1 MKKLLA
7 FVKKELIQVSRDR
20 RMLPI
25 VIVAPILQLLILGYA
40 VSLDV
45 RDIPV
50 VVADLDNSAS
60 SRDLLEAV
68 FNSGYFVEVGRAE
81 FLAEV
86 DGYLDSGRAAVALVV
101 PAGFER
107 NLLAGKKTFFQGL
120 IDGTESQTATVGLNY
135 LEMIARHFNQK
146 LIMARLERLGAGFQP
161 VIIQPEV
168 RVFFNPAL
176 VSRNFLLPGVFGLLL
191 MVMTVILTAMAV
203 VKEYDLGTMEQ
214 LIVTPLRPLDIILG
228 KLLPFFIIGT
238 VDIFL
243 IFAVTRFWFQ
253 LPLRG
258 SFLLLLG
265 LSFVYMLSTLGVGL
279 FISTITRSPQ
289 QAMLTS
295 FFFMIPMMLLSG
307 FAFPIEN
314 MPRFFQWLTAIIP
327 LRYFLVILRGL
338 FLKGVGLNALY
349 DEALLLLLLAIIINL
364 LSLSR
369 FRRRL
374 D

>member
-279 FISTITRSPQ
+279 FISTITRTPQ

-307 FAFPIEN
+307 FVFPIEN

>member
-1 MKKLLA
+1 MKRLLA
-7 FVKKELIQVSRDR
+7 FIRKELIQVRRDR

-25 VIVAPILQLLILGYA
+25 VIIAPIFQLLILGYA

-50 VVADLDNSAS
+50 VVVDLDQSEI
-60 SRDLLEAV
+60 SRDFLRAV
-68 FNSGYFVEVGRAE
+68 FNSGYFVEAGREEAAE
-81 FLAEV
+81 RV
-86 DGYLDSGRAAVALVV
+86 DRYLDSGRVSVALVI
-101 PAGFER
+101 PEGFER
-107 NLLAGKKTFFQGL
+107 DLLAGKPTSFQGL
-120 IDGTESQTATVGLNY
+120 VDGTESQTATIGLNY
-135 LEMIARHFNQK
+135 LEMIARNYNQK
-146 LIMARLERLGAGFQP
+146 IILRALEKMAAGMKP
-161 VIIQPEV
+161 VVVRPEV

-203 VKEYDLGTMEQ
+203 VKEYDRGTMEQ

-238 VDIFL
+238 VDVFL
-243 IFAVTRFWFQ
+243 IFAVTRFWFK

-265 LSFVYMLSTLGVGL
+265 LSFVYMLSTLGIGL
-279 FISTITRSPQ
+279 FISTITRTPQ

-295 FFFMIPMMLLSG
+295 FFFMIPMMMLSG
-307 FAFPIEN
+307 FVFPIEN
-314 MPRFFQWLTAIIP
+314 MPRFFQGLTYVIP
-327 LRYFLVILRGL
+327 LRYYLVILRGI
-338 FLKGVGLNALY
+338 FLKGVGLAALY
-349 DEALLLLLLAIIINL
+349 DEALWLLGLAVAINL
-364 LSLSR
+364 LSVSR

>member
-1 MKKLLA
+1 MKRLLA
-7 FVKKELIQVSRDR
+7 FIRKELIQVRRDR

-25 VIVAPILQLLILGYA
+25 VIIAPIFQLLILGYA

-50 VVADLDNSAS
+50 VVVDHDHSAS
-60 SRDLLEAV
+60 SLEFLRAV
-68 FNSGYFVEVGRAE
+68 FNSGYFLEAGREERAE
-81 FLAEV
+81 KV
-86 DGYLDSGRAAVALVV
+86 DDYLDSGRAAVALII
-101 PAGFER
+101 PPGFER
-107 NLLAGKKTFFQGL
+107 DLLAGSEASFQGL
-120 IDGTESQTATVGLNY
+120 VDGTESQTATIGLNY
-135 LEMIARHFNQK
+135 LEMIARNFNQRII
-146 LIMARLERLGAGFQP
+146 LQALERMGTGARP
-161 VIIQPEV
+161 VVIQPEV

-176 VSRNFLLPGVFGLLL
+176 LSRNFLLPGVFGLLL

-203 VKEYDLGTMEQ
+203 VKEYDRGTMEQ

-243 IFAVTRFWFQ
+243 ILAVTRFWFK
-253 LPLRG
+253 LPLQG

-265 LSFVYMLSTLGVGL
+265 LSFIYMLSTLGIGL
-279 FISTITRSPQ
+279 FISTITRTPQ

-307 FAFPIEN
+307 FVFPIEN
-314 MPRFFQWLTAIIP
+314 MPSLFQWLTLVIP
-327 LRYFLVILRGL
+327 LRYYLLVLRGI
-338 FLKGVGLNALY
+338 FLKGVGLAALY
-349 DEALLLLLLAIIINL
+349 DEGLSLLLLAVVINS

>member
-1 MKKLLA
+1 MKRLLA
-7 FVKKELIQVSRDR
+7 FIRKELLQVRRDR

-25 VIVAPILQLLILGYA
+25 VIIAPIFQLLILGYA

-50 VVADLDNSAS
+50 VVVDLDHSES
-60 SRDLLEAV
+60 SRDFLRAV
-68 FNSGYFVEVGRAE
+68 FNSGYFVEAGREEAAE
-81 FLAEV
+81 RV
-86 DGYLDSGRAAVALVV
+86 DRYLDSGRASVALVI
-101 PAGFER
+101 PEGFER
-107 NLLAGKKTFFQGL
+107 DLLAGKPVSFQGL
-120 IDGTESQTATVGLNY
+120 VDGTESQTATIGLNY
-135 LEMIARHFNQK
+135 LEMIARNYNQK
-146 LIMARLERLGAGFQP
+146 IILRALGKMAAGMKP
-161 VIIQPEV
+161 AVVRPEV

-203 VKEYDLGTMEQ
+203 VKEYDRGTMEQ

-238 VDIFL
+238 VDVFL
-243 IFAVTRFWFQ
+243 IFAVTRFWFR

-265 LSFVYMLSTLGVGL
+265 LSFVYMLSTLSIGL
-279 FISTITRSPQ
+279 FISTITRTPQ

-295 FFFMIPMMLLSG
+295 FFFMIPMMMLSG
-307 FAFPIEN
+307 FVFPIEN
-314 MPRFFQWLTAIIP
+314 MPRFFQWLTYVIP
-327 LRYFLVILRGL
+327 LRYYLVILRGI
-338 FLKGVGLNALY
+338 FLKGVGLAALY
-349 DEALLLLLLAIIINL
+349 DEALWLLGLAVAINL
-364 LSLSR
+364 LSVSR

>member
-7 FVKKELIQVSRDR
+7 FIRKELIQVRRDR

-50 VVADLDNSAS
+50 VVVDLDNSAS
-60 SRDLLEAV
+60 SRDFLEVV
-68 FNSGYFVEVGRAE
+68 FNSGYFVEVSRAGA
-81 FLAEV
+81 LAEI

-101 PAGFER
+101 PEGFER
-107 NLLAGKKTFFQGL
+107 NLLAGKTTSFQGL
-120 IDGTESQTATVGLNY
+120 IDGTDSQTATVGLNY
-135 LEMIARHFNQK
+135 LEMIARNFNQK
-146 LIMARLERLGAGFQP
+146 LMLARLARLGAGFGP
-161 VIIQPEV
+161 VVIQPEV

-176 VSRNFLLPGVFGLLL
+176 ISRNFLLPGVFGLLL

-243 IFAVTRFWFQ
+243 IFAVTRFWFR

-265 LSFVYMLSTLGVGL
+265 LSFIYMLSTLGVGL
-279 FISTITRSPQ
+279 FISTITRTPQ

-307 FAFPIEN
+307 FVFPIEN
-314 MPRFFQWLTAIIP
+314 MPRFFQWLTVIIP
-327 LRYFLVILRGL
+327 LRYFLVILRGI
-338 FLKGVGLNALY
+338 FLKEVGLAALY
-349 DEALLLLLLAIIINL
+349 DEALLLLLLAVMINL
-364 LSLSR
+364 LSVSR

>member
-1 MKKLLA
+1 MKRLLA
-7 FVKKELIQVSRDR
+7 FIRKELLQVRRDR

-25 VIVAPILQLLILGYA
+25 VIIAPIFQLLILGYA

-50 VVADLDNSAS
+50 VVVDLDHSDS
-60 SRDLLEAV
+60 SRDFLRAV
-68 FNSGYFVEVGRAE
+68 FNSGYFVEAGREEVAE
-81 FLAEV
+81 RV
-86 DGYLDSGRAAVALVV
+86 DRYLDSGRASVALVI
-101 PAGFER
+101 PEGFER
-107 NLLAGKKTFFQGL
+107 DLLAGKPTSFQGFV
-120 IDGTESQTATVGLNY
+120 DGTESQTATIGLNY
-135 LEMIARHFNQK
+135 LEMIARNYNQK
-146 LIMARLERLGAGFQP
+146 IILQALEKIAAGMKP
-161 VIIQPEV
+161 VVVRPEV

-203 VKEYDLGTMEQ
+203 VKEYDRGTMEQ

-238 VDIFL
+238 VDVFL
-243 IFAVTRFWFQ
+243 IFAVTRFWFR

-265 LSFVYMLSTLGVGL
+265 LSFVYMLSTLGIGL
-279 FISTITRSPQ
+279 FISTITRTPQ

-295 FFFMIPMMLLSG
+295 FFFMIPMMMLSG
-307 FAFPIEN
+307 FVFPIEN
-314 MPRFFQWLTAIIP
+314 MPRFFQWLTYVIP
-327 LRYFLVILRGL
+327 LRYYLVVLRGI
-338 FLKGVGLNALY
+338 FLKGVDLSALY
-349 DEALLLLLLAIIINL
+349 DEALWLLGLAVAINL
-364 LSLSR
+364 LSVSR

>member
-7 FVKKELIQVSRDR
+7 FIKKELIQVRRDR

-25 VIVAPILQLLILGYA
+25 IIVAPILQLLILGYA

-45 RDIPV
+45 REIPV
-50 VVADLDNSAS
+50 VVVNLDDSAS

-68 FNSGYFVEVGRAE
+68 FNSGYFVEVGRAGSI
-81 FLAEV
+81 AEV

-101 PAGFER
+101 PEGFGK
-107 NLLAGKKTFFQGL
+107 NLLAGKTTSFQGL

-146 LIMARLERLGAGFQP
+146 IILARLEKLGAGFRP
-161 VIIQPEV
+161 VVIQPEV

-243 IFAVTRFWFQ
+243 IFAVTRFWFR

-258 SFLLLLG
+258 NFLLLLG

-279 FISTITRSPQ
+279 FISTITRTPQ

-295 FFFMIPMMLLSG
+295 FFFMIPMMMLSG
-307 FAFPIEN
+307 FVFPIEN
-314 MPRFFQWLTAIIP
+314 MPQFFQWLTVIIP
-327 LRYFLVILRGL
+327 LRYFLVILRGI
-338 FLKGVGLNALY
+338 FLKGVGLAALY
-349 DEALLLLLLAIIINL
+349 DEALLLLLLAVVINL
-364 LSLSR
+364 LSVSR

>member
-7 FVKKELIQVSRDR
+7 FIKKELIQVRRDR

-45 RDIPV
+45 RDITV
-50 VVADLDNSAS
+50 VVVNLDSSAS
-60 SRDLLEAV
+60 SRDFLEAV
-68 FNSGYFVEVGRAE
+68 FNSGYFVRIGQTDSMPEI
-81 FLAEV
+81 
-86 DGYLDSGRAAVALVV
+86 DGYLDSGRAAMALVV
-101 PAGFER
+101 PEGFER
-107 NLLAGKKTFFQGL
+107 NLLAGKATSLLGL
-120 IDGTESQTATVGLNY
+120 VDGTESQTATVGLNY
-135 LEMIARHFNQK
+135 LEMIARQFNQK
-146 LIMARLERLGAGFQP
+146 LILARLERLGAGFKP
-161 VIIQPEV
+161 VVIQPEV

-176 VSRNFLLPGVFGLLL
+176 VSRNFMLPGVFGLLL

-203 VKEYDLGTMEQ
+203 VKEYDQGTMEQ
-214 LIVTPLRPLDIILG
+214 LIVTPLGPLDIILG

-243 IFAVTRFWFQ
+243 ILAVTRFWFR

-265 LSFVYMLSTLGVGL
+265 LSFLYMLSTLGVGL
-279 FISTITRSPQ
+279 FISTITRTPQ

-307 FAFPIEN
+307 FVFPIEN
-314 MPRFFQWLTAIIP
+314 MPRFFQWLTVIIP
-327 LRYFLVILRGL
+327 LRYFLVILRGI
-338 FLKGVGLNALY
+338 FLKGVGLAALY
-349 DEALLLLLLAIIINL
+349 DEALLLLLLALMINL

>member
-7 FVKKELIQVSRDR
+7 FVKKELIQVRRDR

-25 VIVAPILQLLILGYA
+25 VILAPIMQLLILGYA

-50 VVADLDNSAS
+50 LVLDHDNSVS
-60 SRDLLEAV
+60 SRDFLETV
-68 FNSGYFVEVGRAE
+68 FNSGYFIRAGQASSM
-81 FLAEV
+81 AEI
-86 DGYLDSGRAAVALVV
+86 DDYLDSGRAAVVLIV
-101 PAGFER
+101 PEGFRR
-107 NLLAGKKTFFQGL
+107 NLLAGKKTAFQGL

-135 LEMIARHFNQK
+135 LEMISRHFNQK
-146 LIMARLERLGAGFQP
+146 LIMTRLERLGPGLRP
-161 VIIQPEV
+161 VLIQPEV

-191 MVMTVILTAMAV
+191 MVMTVILTAMAL
-203 VKEYDLGTMEQ
+203 VKEYDRGTMEQ
-214 LIVTPLRPLDIILG
+214 LIVSPLKPLDIILG

-243 IFAVTRFWFQ
+243 IFAVTRFWFR

-265 LSFVYMLSTLGVGL
+265 LSFIYMLSTLGVGL
-279 FISTITRSPQ
+279 FISTITRTPQ

-307 FAFPIEN
+307 FVFPIEN
-314 MPRFFQWLTAIIP
+314 MPPFFQWLTVIIP
-327 LRYFLVILRGL
+327 LRYFLVMLRGI
-338 FLKGVGLNALY
+338 FLKGVGLAALY
-349 DEALLLLLLAIIINL
+349 DETLLLLLLAVVINL

>member
-1 MKKLLA
+1 MKRLLA
-7 FVKKELIQVSRDR
+7 FIRKELIQVRRDR

-25 VIVAPILQLLILGYA
+25 VIIAPIFQLLILGYA

-50 VVADLDNSAS
+50 AVVDQDNSAG
-60 SRDLLEAV
+60 SRDLLRAV
-68 FNSGYFVEVGRAE
+68 FNSGYFVEAGRQEKAE
-81 FLAEV
+81 KVEAL
-86 DGYLDSGRAAVALVV
+86 LDSGRAAVAIII
-101 PAGFER
+101 PAGLER
-107 NLLAGKKTFFQGL
+107 DLLAGKAASFQCL
-120 IDGTESQTATVGLNY
+120 VDGTESQTATIGLNY
-135 LEMIARHFNQK
+135 LELVARNYNQK
-146 LIMARLERLGAGFQP
+146 LILQALEKIGAGVRP
-161 VIIQPEV
+161 AVIQPEV

-176 VSRNFLLPGVFGLLL
+176 ISRNFLLPGVFGLLL

-203 VKEYDLGTMEQ
+203 VKEYDRGTMEQ

-238 VDIFL
+238 VDVVI
-243 IFAVTRFWFQ
+243 IFAVTRFWFG

-265 LSFVYMLSTLGVGL
+265 LSFIYMLSTLGIGL
-279 FISTITRSPQ
+279 FISTITRTPQ

-295 FFFMIPMMLLSG
+295 FFFMIPMMMLSG
-307 FAFPIEN
+307 FVFPIEN
-314 MPRFFQWLTAIIP
+314 MPRFFQWLTLAIP
-327 LRYFLVILRGL
+327 LRYYLVVLRGI
-338 FLKGVGLNALY
+338 FLKGVGLSALY
-349 DEALLLLLLAIIINL
+349 DEALLLLLLAVVINS

>member
-7 FVKKELIQVSRDR
+7 FIKKELIQVRRDR

-25 VIVAPILQLLILGYA
+25 IIVAPILQLLILGYA

-50 VVADLDNSAS
+50 VVVDLDSSAS

-68 FNSGYFVEVGRAE
+68 FNSGYFVEVGRAGSI
-81 FLAEV
+81 AEV
-86 DGYLDSGRAAVALVV
+86 DSYLDSGRAAVALVV
-101 PAGFER
+101 PEGFGK
-107 NLLAGKKTFFQGL
+107 NLLAGKTTFFQGL

-146 LIMARLERLGAGFQP
+146 IILARLEKLGAGFRP
-161 VIIQPEV
+161 VVIQPEV

-243 IFAVTRFWFQ
+243 IFAVTRFWFR

-258 SFLLLLG
+258 NFLLLLG

-279 FISTITRSPQ
+279 FISTITRTPQ

-295 FFFMIPMMLLSG
+295 FFFMIPMMMLSG
-307 FAFPIEN
+307 FVFPIEN
-314 MPRFFQWLTAIIP
+314 MPQFFQWLTVIIP
-327 LRYFLVILRGL
+327 LRYFLVILRGI
-338 FLKGVGLNALY
+338 FLKGVGLAALY
-349 DEALLLLLLAIIINL
+349 DEALLLLLLAVVINL
-364 LSLSR
+364 LSVSR

>member
-1 MKKLLA
+1 MKRLLA
-7 FVKKELIQVSRDR
+7 FIRKELIQVRRDR

-25 VIVAPILQLLILGYA
+25 VIIAPIFQLLILGYA

-50 VVADLDNSAS
+50 VVVDHDNSAS
-60 SRDLLEAV
+60 SLEFLQAV
-68 FNSGYFVEVGRAE
+68 FNSGYFLEAAREKRAE
-81 FLAEV
+81 KV
-86 DGYLDSGRAAVALVV
+86 DAYLDSGRAAVALII
-101 PAGFER
+101 PPGFER
-107 NLLAGKKTFFQGL
+107 DLLTGSEASFQGL
-120 IDGTESQTATVGLNY
+120 VDGTESQTATIGLNY
-135 LEMIARHFNQK
+135 LEMIARNFNQRIV
-146 LIMARLERLGAGFQP
+146 LQALERMGTGARP
-161 VIIQPEV
+161 AVIQPEV

-176 VSRNFLLPGVFGLLL
+176 LSRNFLLPGVFGLLL

-203 VKEYDLGTMEQ
+203 VKEYDRGTMEQ

-243 IFAVTRFWFQ
+243 ILAVTRFWFK
-253 LPLRG
+253 LPLQG

-265 LSFVYMLSTLGVGL
+265 LSFIYMLSTLGIGL
-279 FISTITRSPQ
+279 FISTITRTPQ

-307 FAFPIEN
+307 FVFPIEN
-314 MPRFFQWLTAIIP
+314 MPSLFQWLTLVIP
-327 LRYFLVILRGL
+327 LRYYLLVLRGI
-338 FLKGVGLNALY
+338 FLKGVGLAALY
-349 DEALLLLLLAIIINL
+349 DEGLSLLLLAVVINS

>member
-1 MKKLLA
+1 MKRLLA
-7 FVKKELIQVSRDR
+7 FIRKELLQVRRDR

-25 VIVAPILQLLILGYA
+25 VIIAPIFQLLILGYA

-50 VVADLDNSAS
+50 VVVDLDHSDS
-60 SRDLLEAV
+60 SRDFLRAV
-68 FNSGYFVEVGRAE
+68 FNSGYFVEAGRE
-81 FLAEV
+81 EV
-86 DGYLDSGRAAVALVV
+86 AGRVDRYLDSGRASVALVI
-101 PAGFER
+101 PEGFER
-107 NLLAGKKTFFQGL
+107 DLLAGKPTSFQGFV
-120 IDGTESQTATVGLNY
+120 DGTESQTATIGLNY
-135 LEMIARHFNQK
+135 LEMIARNYNQK
-146 LIMARLERLGAGFQP
+146 IILQALGKMAAGMRP
-161 VIIQPEV
+161 VVVRPEV

-203 VKEYDLGTMEQ
+203 VKEYDRGTMEQ

-238 VDIFL
+238 VDVFL
-243 IFAVTRFWFQ
+243 IFAVTRFWFR

-265 LSFVYMLSTLGVGL
+265 LSFVYMLSTLGIGL
-279 FISTITRSPQ
+279 FISTITRTPQ

-295 FFFMIPMMLLSG
+295 FFFMIPMMMLSG
-307 FAFPIEN
+307 FVFPIEN
-314 MPRFFQWLTAIIP
+314 MPKFFQWLTYVIP
-327 LRYFLVILRGL
+327 LRYYLVVLRGI
-338 FLKGVGLNALY
+338 FLKGVNLSALY
-349 DEALLLLLLAIIINL
+349 DEALWLLGLAVAINL
-364 LSLSR
+364 LSVSR

>member
-7 FVKKELIQVSRDR
+7 FIKKELIQVRRDR

-50 VVADLDNSAS
+50 VVVDLDISAS
-60 SRDLLEAV
+60 SRDLLEVV
-68 FNSGYFVEVGRAE
+68 FNSGYFVEVGRAGSI
-81 FLAEV
+81 AEA
-86 DGYLDSGRAAVALVV
+86 DGCLDSGRAAVALVV
-101 PAGFER
+101 PEGFER
-107 NLLAGKKTFFQGL
+107 NLLAGKATSFQGL

-146 LIMARLERLGAGFQP
+146 LILARLERLGARFRP
-161 VIIQPEV
+161 VVIQPEV

-214 LIVTPLRPLDIILG
+214 LIVTPLRSLDIILG

-238 VDIFL
+238 MDIFL
-243 IFAVTRFWFQ
+243 IFAVTRFWFR

-265 LSFVYMLSTLGVGL
+265 LSFIYMLSTLGVGL
-279 FISTITRSPQ
+279 FISTITRTPQ

-295 FFFMIPMMLLSG
+295 FFFMIPMMMLSG
-307 FAFPIEN
+307 FVFPIEN
-314 MPRFFQWLTAIIP
+314 MPRMFQWLTVVIP
-327 LRYFLVILRGL
+327 LRYFLVILRGI
-338 FLKGVGLNALY
+338 FLKGVGLAALH
-349 DEALLLLLLAIIINL
+349 DEALLLLLLAVVINL
-364 LSLSR
+364 LSVSR

>member
-7 FVKKELIQVSRDR
+7 FIKKELIQVRRDR
-20 RMLPI
+20 RMLLI

-50 VVADLDNSAS
+50 VVLDLDNSAS

-68 FNSGYFVEVGRAE
+68 FNSGYFVEVGEAE
-81 FLAEV
+81 SMSEV

-107 NLLAGKKTFFQGL
+107 NLLAGKTTSFQGL

-146 LIMARLERLGAGFQP
+146 IILARLEKLGAGFRP
-161 VIIQPEV
+161 VVIQPEV

-238 VDIFL
+238 VDVFL
-243 IFAVTRFWFQ
+243 IFAVTRFWFR
-253 LPLRG
+253 LPLQG
-258 SFLLLLG
+258 SFLLLLD

-279 FISTITRSPQ
+279 FISTITRTPQ

-295 FFFMIPMMLLSG
+295 FFFMIPMMMLSG
-307 FAFPIEN
+307 FVFPIEN
-314 MPRFFQWLTAIIP
+314 MPRFFQWLTVIIP
-327 LRYFLVILRGL
+327 LRYFLVILRGI
-338 FLKGVGLNALY
+338 FLKGVGLAALY
-349 DEALLLLLLAIIINL
+349 DEALLLLLLAVIINL

>member
-7 FVKKELIQVSRDR
+7 FIKKELIQVRRDR

-25 VIVAPILQLLILGYA
+25 VIVAPIMQLLILGYA

-50 VVADLDNSAS
+50 VVMDLDNSVS
-60 SRDLLEAV
+60 SRDFLETV
-68 FNSGYFVEVGRAE
+68 FNSGYFIRAGRASSM
-81 FLAEV
+81 AEI
-86 DGYLDSGRAAVALVV
+86 DDYLDSGRAAVALVV
-101 PAGFER
+101 PEGFRR
-107 NLLAGKKTFFQGL
+107 NLLAGKATSFQGL

-146 LIMARLERLGAGFQP
+146 LILARLERLGPGLRP
-161 VIIQPEV
+161 VLIQPEV

-191 MVMTVILTAMAV
+191 MVMTVILTAMAL

-214 LIVTPLRPLDIILG
+214 LIVSPLKPLDIILG

-243 IFAVTRFWFQ
+243 IFAVTRFWFR

-265 LSFVYMLSTLGVGL
+265 LSFIYMLSTLGVGL
-279 FISTITRSPQ
+279 FISTITRTPQ
-289 QAMLTS
+289 QAMLAS

-307 FAFPIEN
+307 FVFPVEN
-314 MPRFFQWLTAIIP
+314 MPRFFQWLTVIIP
-327 LRYFLVILRGL
+327 LRYFLVMLRGI
-338 FLKGVGLNALY
+338 FLKGVGLAALS
-349 DEALLLLLLAIIINL
+349 DETLLLLLLALVINL

>member
-1 MKKLLA
+1 MKRLLA
-7 FVKKELIQVSRDR
+7 FIRKELLQVRRDR

-25 VIVAPILQLLILGYA
+25 VIIAPIFQLLILGYA

-50 VVADLDNSAS
+50 VVVDLDHSDS
-60 SRDLLEAV
+60 SRDFLRAV
-68 FNSGYFVEVGRAE
+68 FNSGYFVEAGRE
-81 FLAEV
+81 EV
-86 DGYLDSGRAAVALVV
+86 AGRVDRYLDSGRASVALVI
-101 PAGFER
+101 PEGFER
-107 NLLAGKKTFFQGL
+107 DLLAGKPTSFQGFV
-120 IDGTESQTATVGLNY
+120 DGTESQTATIGLNY
-135 LEMIARHFNQK
+135 LEMIARNYNQK
-146 LIMARLERLGAGFQP
+146 IILQALGKMAAGMRP
-161 VIIQPEV
+161 VVVRPEV

-203 VKEYDLGTMEQ
+203 VKEYDRGTMEQ

-238 VDIFL
+238 VDVFL
-243 IFAVTRFWFQ
+243 IFAVTRFWFR

-265 LSFVYMLSTLGVGL
+265 LSFVYMLSTLGIGL
-279 FISTITRSPQ
+279 FISTITRTPQ

-295 FFFMIPMMLLSG
+295 FFFMIPMMMLSG
-307 FAFPIEN
+307 FVFPIEN
-314 MPRFFQWLTAIIP
+314 MPKFFQWLTYIIP
-327 LRYFLVILRGL
+327 LRYYLVVLRGI
-338 FLKGVGLNALY
+338 FLKGVNLSALY
-349 DEALLLLLLAIIINL
+349 DEALWLLGLAVAINL
-364 LSLSR
+364 LSVSR